1 MTASN
6 LKALLTE
13 DLAALTSAIREAN
26 RRASQ
31 AGQSVFGP
39 QALDQQRQSQ
49 YAAFRELAGDPF
61 SVRIDAICNGNETRR
76 LYLTKARQGLAIQG
90 GAHIVS
96 WTSPLARL
104 RLFDLGEEEEIVVP
118 RGEQTYRVEL
128 RGRFQALEGDLRN
141 GRYEALS
148 GAFDFASARQT
159 IDAAAHDVQ
168 PESPVTAAAFGLRE
182 IIFETDRTQDKYLR
196 MPLQG
201 HLVVE
206 GAPGSGKT
214 TLALQRVAYAL
225 EAQHDELDVPREA
238 PHFTEES
245 TLVVTYSDIL
255 VRYLRRLLL
264 DLRIPQVPVISLETW
279 TRNLLDG
286 AHALDNVK
294 ADRLKDSKSLAAI
307 KTHVAVLEPLK
318 KWTLQSLRTRWPSA
332 LTALE
337 SHLSQCLGP
346 KDPRKTEY
354 LREIGEAE
362 KGLRSGSL
370 RLGKLVS
377 AFRIANEHFSRERD
391 SAQAIAVREGLN
403 AFVAQVV
410 NHGEVYLGFLKSE
423 EFARHATT
431 LIEAKVLKR
440 TAAEKAIREARAHA
454 AEGLIRK
461 NDHPLLAWMVRWM
474 SDGVPSAPTVRF
486 VKPWERVSHLVLDE
500 AQDFSPVESRLLLEL
515 ADTRY
520 RCVTAVGDL
529 MQRLKFPGG
538 LPSWPTGGF
547 SLDGGNGQVG
557 LFRKNYRQ
565 TRELGELAASYYQA
579 HFGAPAPF
587 ESRSDLSGM
596 KPELIQ
602 GGNVDARLKEL
613 ASRVIK
619 LRREHP
625 EWSIVLI
632 CDDDDLRERISSVVR
647 PLLREHHISCRRSKA
662 VDLHNRDTVH
672 ITPTLHTKGLEFDCV
687 GLIEPGR
694 AKRNMTDDQLLRS
707 TYVALTRAARHLLVT
722 APRKLTSPIAE
733 LQSHFAL
740 TPVQQDATG
749 ENRSQD

>member
-1 MTASN
+1 MTVSN

-13 DLAALTSAIREAN
+13 DLAALAHAIREAN
-26 RRASQ
+26 QRASQ

-39 QALDQQRQSQ
+39 QALDQQRQIQ

-61 SVRIDAICNGNETRR
+61 SVRIDAICNGKEAKR
-76 LYLTKARQGLAIQG
+76 LYLTKARQGLALQG
-90 GAHIVS
+90 GAHIIS

-118 RGEQTYRVEL
+118 KGEQTYRVDL
-128 RGRFQALEGDLRN
+128 RGRFQVQQGDLRN

-159 IDAAAHDVQ
+159 IDAATSDLR
-168 PESPVTAAAFGLRE
+168 PEGPVAAAAFGLRE
-182 IIFETDRTQDKYLR
+182 IIFETDRTQDTYLR
-196 MPLQG
+196 MPLRG

-214 TLALQRVAYAL
+214 TIALQRVAYAL
-225 EAQHDELDVPREA
+225 EAQHDELDIPRDA

-255 VRYLRRLLL
+255 VRYLERLLKE
-264 DLRIPQVPVISLETW
+264 LRIPQVPVISIDAW

-294 ADRLKDSKSLAAI
+294 ADPLKDSKALAAI
-307 KTHVAVLEPLK
+307 KTHAAILEPLK
-318 KWTLQSLRTRWPSA
+318 SWTVQSLRGRWPSA
-332 LTALE
+332 LAVLE
-337 SHLSQCLGP
+337 AHFDQCLGP
-346 KDPRKTEY
+346 KDARRAEY

-362 KGLRSGSL
+362 RGLRSGSL

-403 AFVAQVV
+403 AFASQVV
-410 NHGEVYLGFLKSE
+410 NHGEVYLGFLQSE
-423 EFARHATT
+423 AFAGHANA
-431 LIEAKVLKR
+431 LVEAKVLSR
-440 TAAEKAIREARAHA
+440 TAAENALREARSHA
-454 AEGLIRK
+454 TEGRIRK
-461 NDHPLLAWMVRWM
+461 NDRPLIGWMVRWM

-515 ADTRY
+515 ADTKY

-538 LPSWPTGGF
+538 LPSWPDGGF
-547 SLDGGNGQVG
+547 SLGGGDGQVG

-565 TRELGELAASYYQA
+565 TRELGELAASYYRA
-579 HFGAPAPF
+579 HFGTTAPF
-587 ESRSDLSGM
+587 EAREDLSGQ

-602 GGNVDARLKEL
+602 GGNVEARLAEL

-619 LRREHP
+619 LKREHP

-632 CDDDDLRERISSVVR
+632 CDDDELREQVADIVK
-647 PLLREHHISCRRSKA
+647 PLLQEHHISCRRSKA

-694 AKRNMTDDQLLRS
+694 AKRNMTEDQLLRS
-707 TYVALTRAARHLLVT
+707 TYVALTRAARHLVVT
-722 APRKLTSPIAE
+722 APRKLTTPLAE
-733 LQSHFAL
+733 LQSHFEL
-740 TPVQQDATG
+740 RPVRQDSN
-749 ENRSQD
+749 E